1 MVGRWFSTLTL
12 LPVSVDEATAQ
23 ADATCQRFLDS
34 FRAEFGDKVLGAEI
48 NKTDAIVRV
57 DSSVWVEALRF
68 AKTSL
73 ELTFFCFL
81 SGLDWLENPTQ
92 TTRYENVWG
101 SVDEE
106 SGDAVDTAVSDTA
119 DSAAATDGAGDAVA
133 KAPVGYRSGTAGG
146 DTRFQVFARVSS
158 TTTHRGLILKAD
170 LDDTDPRI
178 PTITKVYA
186 GADWHERETW
196 EMFGFWFD
204 GHPNL
209 VHLYLPGGFEGYPLR
224 KDFPLLAREVK
235 PWPGL
240 TNVEPIAGEAEEAAE
255 GESA

>member
-1 MVGRWFSTLTL
+1 
-12 LPVSVDEATAQ
+12 VSVDEAIAP
-23 ADATCQRFLDS
+23 ADATCQRYLDALA
-34 FRAEFGDKVLGAEI
+34 AEFGDKVLGAEI

-57 DSSVWVEALRF
+57 DRSVWVEALRF

-73 ELTFFCFL
+73 DLPFFCFL
-81 SGLDWLENPTQ
+81 SGLDWLESKDQ

-101 SVDEE
+101 SVEE
-106 SGDAVDTAVSDTA
+106 DAPADADAPAETVAEPVVEAVEEV
-119 DSAAATDGAGDAVA
+119 AVA
-133 KAPVGYRSGTAGG
+133 AGHRTGRAGG

-158 TTTHRGLILKAD
+158 PTVHRGLIIKAD
-170 LDDTDPRI
+170 LDDTDPRV
-178 PTITKVYA
+178 PTISKVYA

-209 VHLYLPGGFEGYPLR
+209 IHIYLPGGFEGYPLR

-240 TNVEPIAGEAEEAAE
+240 TNVEPIAGEAEAEATE